1 MNLIEYEKAT
11 EICRSFAGARLLVV
25 GDLML
30 DYWVWGTVSRI
41 SPEAPV
47 PVVDIAR
54 HSYTPG
60 GAANVVA
67 NLKTLGAKV
76 DLLGVVGADD
86 IGRRLRVMLERQD
99 IGING
104 LIVSEDYPTIM
115 KTRIIANSQ
124 QVVRADLE
132 TRCAVKDHVWKKLLA
147 WANNHR
153 QDYDAVVISDYD
165 KGLLWGNHIQDLIKI
180 FQGVPVIAGPKPV
193 DLKRFLGC
201 ELITLNAKEAKAA
214 SGYDTFNNKGLE
226 QAGRT
231 LLAELNLSS
240 VLITLGERGMAL
252 FRKDV
257 PTIKVPALASQVYD
271 VSGAGDTV
279 LSVMALCASASVP
292 IPEAMSLASHA
303 AAVVVR
309 KVGTATVSTEE
320 LLESL
325 QSGSQHPE
333 LNPQRKILS
342 AEEASER
349 LERLRHSQN
358 PPTVVFT
365 NGCFDILHVG
375 HLNTLLAAKQEGDL
389 LVVGLNSDSSVKA
402 LKGPSRPINC
412 QDERAV
418 MLAALECVDIVVIFE
433 EETPLALIEK
443 LRPDVHVKGGDYK
456 EDDLPEAPIIK
467 SFGGKIV
474 LAKLIPGR
482 STTKLVNLNL
492 TRNNEL

>member
-47 PVVDIAR
+47 PVVDIAH

-99 IGING
+99 IGISG

-165 KGLLWGNHIQDLIKI
+165 KGLLWGDHIQDLIKI
-180 FQGVPVIAGPKPV
+180 FRGVPVIAGPKPV

-214 SGYDTFNNKGLE
+214 EDPKKV
-226 QAGRT
+226 
-231 LLAELNLSS
+231 LAE
-240 VLITLGERGMAL
+240 
-252 FRKDV
+252 K
-257 PTIKVPALASQVYD
+257 
-271 VSGAGDTV
+271 
-279 LSVMALCASASVP
+279 
-292 IPEAMSLASHA
+292 
-303 AAVVVR
+303 
-309 KVGTATVSTEE
+309 
-320 LLESL
+320 
-325 QSGSQHPE
+325 
-333 LNPQRKILS
+333 
-342 AEEASER
+342 
-349 LERLRHSQN
+349 
-358 PPTVVFT
+358 
-365 NGCFDILHVG
+365 
-375 HLNTLLAAKQEGDL
+375 
-389 LVVGLNSDSSVKA
+389 
-402 LKGPSRPINC
+402 
-412 QDERAV
+412 
-418 MLAALECVDIVVIFE
+418 E
-433 EETPLALIEK
+433 EEYNKLFCNPYNAARYGYIDDVIEPRNTRFRVIRALQQLATKKVTNPAKKHGNIPL
-443 LRPDVHVKGGDYK
+443 
-456 EDDLPEAPIIK
+456 
-467 SFGGKIV
+467 
-474 LAKLIPGR
+474 
-482 STTKLVNLNL
+482 
-492 TRNNEL
+492 